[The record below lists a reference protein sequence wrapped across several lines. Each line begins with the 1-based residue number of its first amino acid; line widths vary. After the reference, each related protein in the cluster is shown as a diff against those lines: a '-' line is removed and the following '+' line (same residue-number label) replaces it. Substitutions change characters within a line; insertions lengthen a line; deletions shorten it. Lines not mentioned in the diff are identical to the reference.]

1 MDDKRKGRPSFKTSD
16 VVKNELRDVIDGDRR
31 LTVREVA
38 DKCAISKTTVHEIL
52 VQELHMNRICARWV
66 PRMLSEE
73 NMTNRTEA
81 SRQFLRKF
89 SQSGIGFLD
98 RIITTDE
105 TWFHYYDPE
114 TKQQSS
120 QWKNIDSPRPKKSK
134 VSKSLGKHMFIL
146 FMDRKGM
153 ILTHAVPRGQTV
165 NADYY
170 CKVCKI
176 IIKYNSNII
185 RTLSLL

>member
-1 MDDKRKGRPSFKTSD
+1 MDDKHEGRPSFKTSD
-16 VVKNELRDVIDGDRR
+16 VVKNEVRDVIDGDRR

-38 DKCAISKTTVHEIL
+38 DKCVISKTMVHEML

-89 SQSGIGFLD
+89 SQSGIDFLD

-120 QWKNIDSPRPKKSK
+120 QWKNVDSPRPKKAK
-134 VSKSLGKHMFIL
+134 VTKSLGKNMFVL

-153 ILTHAVPRGQTV
+153 ILTLCSFPLHQ
-165 NADYY
+165 
-170 CKVCKI
+170 I
-176 IIKYNSNII
+176 
-185 RTLSLL
+185 LLTGNEV